1 MNTIANLMGFLAA
14 LWLAIYAFNTL
25 SDTTLGAICVAG
37 AMVFLI
43 LTLRG
48 ALADW
53 SDFRGAGAGGD
64 GE

>member
-1 MNTIANLMGFLAA
+1 MNTISNLMGFLAA
-14 LWLAIYAFNTL
+14 LWLSIYAFNTL

-53 SDFRGAGAGGD
+53 SDLRRTGGGD
-64 GE
+64 DE